1 MKITRRSLIKGVA
14 GSTFALAYPNFTRAK
29 DEFNN
34 LRIPEVIDAGEGT
47 PIELVAGA
55 GQTSFFDGR
64 QTATWGF
71 NQSFLGPVIRVRK
84 GNTAKINVKN
94 RLNQGITCHWHG
106 LHVPGNV
113 DGGPQLTIPPGK
125 TWSPELEI
133 DQPASTVWYHSHMHG
148 LTADHVYAGLAG
160 MMIIDDPDDTQSEL
174 PNHYGEDDLPLI
186 LQDRAFNQDG
196 SFFYVKQGPFL
207 MHGFRANTVLVNG
220 TVRPH
225 RSVPSGIVR
234 FRLLNGSNARIYH
247 LRFSDNRMFYQIA
260 SDGGLLPKPLPL
272 KKLTLAPAERA
283 EILIDFSNKED
294 AVLLSGPD
302 VNSPMMGMGRGM
314 MSNVDPESSALG
326 NQDEFEVIRFSV
338 DQSRKGNVQAIP
350 NRISSAPKVDF
361 GEPVRRR
368 RFDLQMHVG
377 GMGPGMG
384 RGMGQGMGRGMM
396 GGGNAMGIMGINN
409 ESYSMDKINL
419 SLNRNETE
427 LWEIRSDEMAHPF
440 HVHGTTFQVVTKNGK
455 TVEPQTM
462 GLKDVTLVD
471 GTTEILVR
479 FRKTADRS
487 TPYMYHCH
495 ILEHEDAGMM
505 GQFTV
510 A

>member
-1 MKITRRSLIKGVA
+1 MKITRRNLLKAMA
-14 GSTFALAYPNFTRAK
+14 GSSLALAYPNLIWAK
-29 DEFNN
+29 NGFND
-34 LRIPEVIDAGEGT
+34 LLIPEVIDANGGMPVE
-47 PIELVAGA
+47 IVANT
-55 GQTSFFDGR
+55 GQTSFFDGIK
-64 QTATWGF
+64 TETWGF

-84 GNTAKINVKN
+84 GNTAKISVKN

-113 DGGPQLTIPPGK
+113 DGGPQLVIPPSK

-133 DQPASTVWYHSHMHG
+133 DQPASTIWYHSHIHG
-148 LTADHVYAGLAG
+148 LTADHVYTGLAG
-160 MMIIDDPDDTQSEL
+160 MMIIDDPDNPQSEL
-174 PNHYGEDDLPLI
+174 PNDYGKDDLPLI
-186 LQDRAFNQDG
+186 LQDHAFNQDG
-196 SFFYVKQGPFL
+196 SFFYVKRGPFL
-207 MHGFRANTVLVNG
+207 MHGFRANTVVVNG

-234 FRLLNGSNARIYH
+234 FRVLNGSNARIYH
-247 LRFSDNRMFYQIA
+247 LRFSDDRTFHQIA
-260 SDGGLLPKPLPL
+260 SDGGVLPKPLPL
-272 KKLTLAPAERA
+272 KQITLAPAERA
-283 EILIDFSNKED
+283 EILVDFSDNED

-302 VNSPMMGMGRGM
+302 INSPMMGMRRGM
-314 MSNVDPESSALG
+314 MSNVDPEPSSLG
-326 NQDEFEVIRFSV
+326 RPDEYEVIRFSV
-338 DQSRKGNVQAIP
+338 DRSTQGKVQAIP
-350 NRISSAPKVDF
+350 NQISGAPTVDF

-384 RGMGQGMGRGMM
+384 RGMGRGMM
-396 GGGNAMGIMGINN
+396 GRGNAMGIMGIND
-409 ESYSMDKINL
+409 EAFSMDKINL

-440 HVHGTTFQVVTKNGK
+440 HVHGTTFQVVTQNGK
-455 TVEPQTM
+455 KVKPENM

-471 GTTEILVR
+471 GNTEILVR